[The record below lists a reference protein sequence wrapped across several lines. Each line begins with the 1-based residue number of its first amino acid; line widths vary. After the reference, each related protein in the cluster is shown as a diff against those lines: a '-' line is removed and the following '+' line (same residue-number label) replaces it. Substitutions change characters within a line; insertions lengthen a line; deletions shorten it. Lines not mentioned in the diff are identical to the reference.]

1 MSQPA
6 AAAKS
11 SLPDTAGQA
20 RPDTAGQT
28 LRITEI
34 FYSLQGEARTVGL
47 PTVFVRLTGCPL
59 RCLYCDTEYAF
70 SGGELFSIDEIADR
84 VAAYDPRYVTVT
96 GGEPL
101 AQKTCLPLLTRLCDA
116 GYEVSLETGGALSVA
131 GVDERVV
138 KVLDLKTPAS
148 GEVARNDYDNVPL
161 LTARDQVKFVVCD
174 RADYEW
180 ARFKLDE
187 YQLAQRVSDVLFSP
201 SHGQLSGRELAEW
214 ILADN
219 LPVRLQLQ
227 LHKLLWNDA
236 PGH

>member
-1 MSQPA
+1 VSESASPQR
-6 AAAKS
+6 
-11 SLPDTAGQA
+11 AGS
-20 RPDTAGQT
+20 

-59 RCLYCDTEYAF
+59 RCVYCDTEYAF
-70 SGGELFSIDEIADR
+70 HGGSQIALEDILAQ
-84 VAAYDPRYVTVT
+84 VASFAPRYVTVT

-101 AQKTCLPLLTRLCDA
+101 AQPNCLPLLSALCDE
-116 GYEVSLETGGALSVA
+116 GYEVSLETSGALSVA
-131 GVDERVV
+131 GVDPRVV

-148 GEVARNDYDNVPL
+148 GEMARNDYSNLAL
-161 LTARDQVKFVVCD
+161 LQPSDQVKFVICD

-187 YQLAQRVSDVLFSP
+187 YALADKVSDLLFSP
-201 SHGQLSGRELAEW
+201 SFGQQDATELAEW

-227 LHKLLWNDA
+227 LHKLLWQDA